1 MAAQI
6 EDESRARIVR
16 EVAEAI
22 GDHLVCARLVNKQIW
37 QLRMPELERMAEA
50 AVSAFIV
57 AQGRE
62 EKRRSELPPTPPPS
76 DFVD

>member
-22 GDHLVCARLVNKQIW
+22 GDHLVGARLVNKQIW

-57 AQGRE
+57 AQSRE
-62 EKRRSELPPTPPPS
+62 EKRRSGLPPAPPPS